1 MSFSALR
8 DTIVSIGVNLEACV
22 SGDAVKARLKE
33 VVDNEDKSAPM
44 NDDELAVALKSQGVD
59 IARRTVAKYRKLL
72 EIPPARKRK
81 TF

>member
-33 VVDNEDKSAPM
+33 VVDNEDKSDPT
-44 NDDELAVALKSQGVD
+44 NDAEAQNVLGTGEKKQQPRAGFLVV
-59 IARRTVAKYRKLL
+59 TVARH
-72 EIPPARKRK
+72 P
-81 TF
+81 